1 MATNLLGVD
10 IDQVDFA
17 SRDCQNAFLD
27 KMEASG
33 QLRVGDRPEERL
45 RGGVTGTTTGQANLE
60 RRRSVYGDG

>member
-1 MATNLLGVD
+1 M
-10 IDQVDFA
+10 DFA

-45 RGGVTGTTTGQANLE
+45 RGGVTGPPTSPVVLE
-60 RRRSVYGDG
+60 RRRSVYADG